1 MKKARLDGDRVD
13 GDAPTTS
20 IPACGHRR
28 FDMCQVSASCT
39 PQIRFPLSLSSP
51 WSFKS
56 QSHGVG
62 RINGRHCFLL
72 QIVDRSLQYSFFTH
86 ETA

>member
-39 PQIRFPLSLSSP
+39 PVPIITFIAM
-51 WSFKS
+51 
-56 QSHGVG
+56 V
-62 RINGRHCFLL
+62 
-72 QIVDRSLQYSFFTH
+72 V
-86 ETA
+86 